1 MSTARLRQALLGGAC
16 ALLLGGCAEGMQDLQ
31 RYVEDVR
38 SRPGGEI
45 EPIPEMEPFDT
56 YAYPE
61 DLAHNPFATQ
71 SFADPEPQ
79 DPAVAGSGLQPDR
92 SRPREA
98 LEQFE
103 LDSLAYVGTLQRESQ
118 RYALVQDPDGTIH
131 RVQSGNYLGRNHGEI
146 ERITPNSIEL
156 RELVPNQQGGWIE
169 RDASLALS
177 D

>member
-1 MSTARLRQALLGGAC
+1 MRTARLRQALTGGAC
-16 ALLLGGCAEGMQDLQ
+16 ALLLGGCAEGMGDLQ
-31 RYVEDVR
+31 RYIEDVR

-61 DLAHNPFATQ
+61 DLDRNPFAAQ
-71 SFADPEPQ
+71 SFADPEPE
-79 DPAVAGSGLQPDR
+79 DPAVADSGLQPDR

-103 LDSLAYVGTLQRESQ
+103 LDSLAYVGTLQREAQ

-131 RVQSGNYLGRNHGEI
+131 RVQTGDYLGRNYGEI
-146 ERITPNSIEL
+146 QRITPNSIEL
-156 RELVPNQQGGWIE
+156 RELVPNQQSGWIE
-169 RDASLALS
+169 REASLALS